1 MAGAMMGQPW
11 KVRSLL
17 RLSAVCWLASVSG
30 PVTADDVWIDI
41 DTDSRSLTVMDE
53 DNVLRVFENI
63 SVGRNG
69 VTSEKVVKDR
79 KTPLGSYR
87 VRRINEDSRFHIF
100 FGFDYPNLQQSQ
112 SAFRAGRI
120 NYDQLKSI
128 RKAHYLRREPPS
140 DTPLGG
146 LIGIHGLGDGDPAI
160 HEEYNWT
167 DGCIALTNEDVD
179 ELAGWIRLGTR
190 VEVH

>member
-1 MAGAMMGQPW
+1 MMGPPR
-11 KVRSLL
+11 KVRPLL
-17 RLSAVCWLASVSG
+17 RLSALCWLASVCG

-41 DTDSRSLTVMDE
+41 DTGSRSLTVMDGG
-53 DNVLRVFENI
+53 DTLRVFENI

-79 KTPLGSYR
+79 RTPLGSYR
-87 VRRINEDSRFHIF
+87 VRRINEESRFHIF

-120 NYDQLKSI
+120 SYDQLKSI
-128 RKAHYLRREPPS
+128 RKAHYLGREPPS

>member
-1 MAGAMMGQPW
+1 
-11 KVRSLL
+11 
-17 RLSAVCWLASVSG
+17 
-30 PVTADDVWIDI
+30 
-41 DTDSRSLTVMDE
+41 
-53 DNVLRVFENI
+53 
-63 SVGRNG
+63 
-69 VTSEKVVKDR
+69 VKDR
-79 KTPLGSYR
+79 RTPLGSYR
-87 VRRINEDSRFHIF
+87 VRRINGESRFHIF

-146 LIGIHGLGDGDPAI
+146 LIGIHGLGNGDPGI

>member
-1 MAGAMMGQPW
+1 MMGPPR
-11 KVRSLL
+11 KVRPLL
-17 RLSAVCWLASVSG
+17 RLSALCWLASVCG

-41 DTDSRSLTVMDE
+41 DTGSRSLTVMDGG
-53 DNVLRVFENI
+53 DTLRVFENI

-79 KTPLGSYR
+79 RTPLGSYR
-87 VRRINEDSRFHIF
+87 VRRINEESRFHIF

-120 NYDQLKSI
+120 SYDQLKSI
-128 RKAHYLRREPPS
+128 RKAHYLGREPPS

-146 LIGIHGLGDGDPAI
+146 LIGTHGLGEGDPAI